1 MDVSLFQLFVTVAE
15 ELHFGRAAE
24 KLHMTQPPVTRGI
37 QHLERELNTTLFD
50 RTTRSVRL
58 TASGQALLE
67 PAKEV
72 LSAVRW
78 ARGVVQAAGRGEM
91 GRVRLAYT
99 GASTHVL
106 VGVLARE
113 VRRGHPGIELGLYSQ
128 NFALPAMGQVL
139 RKEMDLCLGRWDV
152 IPTDV
157 RTRVVAEEHLV
168 IAVPVS
174 HRLAAADGARMI
186 EFADEPFVT
195 LPSHEGAVLGD
206 RLRRLSHGAGFDA
219 EVVQIA
225 PETWT
230 AMSLVGAEVG
240 CSLTLSSVAAKIND
254 PHVRFVRV
262 LDETLPVR
270 LQLAWRADNR
280 NPALA
285 AVLALIEDVWPD
297 PSEAQT
303 SVLETD
309 AP

>member
-1 MDVSLFQLFVTVAE
+1 MDVYHLQLFVAVAE

-37 QHLERELNTTLFD
+37 QHLERELGSKLFD
-50 RTTRSVRL
+50 RSTRSVRL
-58 TASGQALLE
+58 TATGEALVE
-67 PAKEV
+67 PAKDV
-72 LSAVRW
+72 LSAVRR
-78 ARGVVQAAGRGEM
+78 ARGVVEAAGRGEV
-91 GRVRLAYT
+91 GRVRLAYA

-113 VRRGHPGIELGLYSQ
+113 VRRDHPGIEFGLYSR

-152 IPTDV
+152 VPADV

-174 HRLAAADGARMI
+174 HRLADAEGVWMTELA
-186 EFADEPFVT
+186 EEPFVT
-195 LPSHEGAVLGD
+195 LPPHEGAVLGD

-219 EVVQIA
+219 DVVQIA
-225 PETWT
+225 PESWT
-230 AMSLVGAEVG
+230 AMSLVGAAVG
-240 CSLTLSSVAAKIND
+240 CSLTLSSVAENVND

-262 LDETLPVR
+262 LDETLPVQ
-270 LQLAWRADNR
+270 LQLAWRADDR

-285 AVLALIEDVWPD
+285 AVLELIERVWPA
-297 PSEAQT
+297 PPAT
-303 SVLETD
+303 SS
-309 AP
+309 